1 MFQRI
6 IQTSE
11 DHTLTVLRLVLG
23 LVVSAHAAQKVFG
36 WFGGAGFQGT
46 VDIFSG
52 VYGIPRPLAVVA
64 IVIEVASCVGIV
76 TGFLSRLSA
85 LGIIVIMI
93 GAIATVVGPNGFF
106 MNWFGQMN
114 AGLEGYE
121 YHLLAIAM
129 AAAVAVRGGGALSV
143 DRILSAKAGS

>member
-1 MFQRI
+1 MYQRL
-6 IQTSE
+6 IQTPN
-11 DHTLTVLRLVLG
+11 DPTLTVLRLTLG

-52 VYGIPRPLAVVA
+52 VYGIPVPLAILA
-64 IVIEVASCVGIV
+64 ITIEVASCVGIL

-85 LGIIVIMI
+85 AGLILIMI

-106 MNWFGQMN
+106 MNWFGQLN

-129 AAAVAVRGGGALSV
+129 GIAVTVRGGGALSI
-143 DRILSAKAGS
+143 DRMLAEKS